1 MGRVLRVPAT
11 GGDRPFHCLS
21 EGSGPQGTL
30 ILGCNQREGRAS
42 PVLNAPGL
50 GIASESLG
58 QELDADRAAKTGVFG
73 ELDPVGRVPTTSL

>member
-1 MGRVLRVPAT
+1 M
-11 GGDRPFHCLS
+11 H
-21 EGSGPQGTL
+21 
-30 ILGCNQREGRAS
+30 QREGRAS
-42 PVLNAPGL
+42 LVLGMLQGL